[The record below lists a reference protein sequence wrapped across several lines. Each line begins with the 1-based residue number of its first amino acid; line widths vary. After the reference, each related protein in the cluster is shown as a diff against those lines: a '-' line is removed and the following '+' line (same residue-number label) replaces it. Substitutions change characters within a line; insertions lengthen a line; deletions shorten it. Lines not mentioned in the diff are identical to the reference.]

1 MWVKDIEIE
10 NYKSIR
16 DQHFSPSE
24 FSVLVGKNNTGKS
37 NVTDVLSDFQFT
49 YNGGTNQAWKISR
62 LYDKNLRKRVNLG
75 LHVVFDDDEYH
86 RILRQFTESFRNT
99 CRENGWLREARIYQ
113 NYGEG
118 HNADQDVIIKFRE
131 GWTDPRELSGQE
143 YTRGKPEVVFDIIT
157 TSIESW
163 RFIDPFRK
171 PRNTYS
177 PSKEMDI
184 ATDGENL
191 VRVLGTIDRSSQ
203 REKFQE
209 IKEAFVGIM
218 QGVVDLHLEWVETA
232 NNKLTVV
239 IEEEGFSSTFSLENM
254 SSGTI
259 QVLLLLTQ
267 IILAENNSDLLV
279 VEEPELHLHPGAEK
293 QVFDL
298 LEKVADKF
306 NGPQVIVS
314 THSEVFVD
322 HSRVDDIVAVSK
334 DSGETILDRV
344 DDDEWN
350 GEAILG
356 VDNSDLVQSEG
367 VVFVEGRSDKAV
379 LEQFAKSVGKP
390 LENQGVEVIVGG
402 GDELKSGTQYIQVLD
417 QLRIPYLFVLDSD
430 GEEPNKKRE
439 EFASEVDT
447 SPENVFVW
455 EKYSIESYLVHP
467 ETITDIVDSGNEGEI
482 RNRLSS
488 HDLTNTNMKTVLDD
502 VFSDVVGI
510 GYDEEQ
516 NGALIAKKCLLKK
529 LMTKSGNC
537 SKESTNSAKSSI

>member
-37 NVTDVLSDFQFT
+37 NVTDALSDFQWT
-49 YNGGTNQAWKISR
+49 YNGGTNQAWKMSR
-62 LYDKNLRKRVNLG
+62 LYDKDLNRQAKLG
-75 LHVVFDDDEYH
+75 FHVVFDDNEYY
-86 RILRQFTESFRNT
+86 RILDQFTESFQNT
-99 CRENGWLREARIYQ
+99 CRENGWLREARVYQ

-118 HNADQDVIIKFRE
+118 HNADQDVIIKFRDD
-131 GWTDPRELSGQE
+131 WTDPRELSNQE
-143 YTRGKPEVVFDIIT
+143 YTEGKPEVVFDIIT
-157 TSIESW
+157 TSVQSW

-171 PRNTYS
+171 PRDTYA
-177 PSKEMDI
+177 PSEEMDI
-184 ATDGENL
+184 DPDGENL

-203 REKFQE
+203 REKFQN
-209 IKEAFVGIM
+209 IKDEFIGIM
-218 QGVVDLHLEWVETA
+218 QGATDLHLEWSDTA
-232 NNKLTVV
+232 DNELTVV
-239 IEEEGFSSTFSLENM
+239 MEEEGFSSTFSLENM

-259 QVLLLLTQ
+259 QILLLLTQ
-267 IILAENNSDLLV
+267 IILAEENSDLLV

-298 LEKVADKF
+298 LEKVSNKY

-334 DSGETILDRV
+334 DSGETILNRV
-344 DDDEWN
+344 DHEEWD

-356 VDNSDLVQSEG
+356 IDNSDLVQSEG

-379 LEQFAKSVGKP
+379 LEQFAESLGRP
-390 LENQGVEVIVGG
+390 FTNQGVEVIVGG

-417 QLRIPYLFVLDSD
+417 QLRIPYIFVLDSD
-430 GEEPNKKRE
+430 SKNPGEKQGV
-439 EFASEVDT
+439 FASDVGT

-455 EKYSIESYLVHP
+455 EKYSIESYLIHP
-467 ETITDIVDSGNEGEI
+467 ETVADIVNSDSEEEI
-482 RNRLSS
+482 RNRLGS
-488 HDLTNTNMKTVLDD
+488 HDLTSTNMKNVLDD

-510 GYDEEQ
+510 SYDEEQ
-516 NGALIAKKCLLKK
+516 SGALIAKNMPVEAIDDEVEELLERIDK
-529 LMTKSGNC
+529 LC
-537 SKESTNSAKSSI
+537 